1 MKMYELKYKILVKE
15 DNTME
20 IRKCKKCG
28 FILDTRPGLREID
41 GVCMPC
47 INHEKKATIDFV
59 ARQKWL
65 TELIHHNR
73 RTTAK
78 WDCAVGVSGGKDSTA
93 IVKRLIENHG
103 ILNPLLIHVT
113 DEFTHSKVGVYNLRN
128 LAEVY
133 NLDTI
138 EVRCSPMTFIEETKK
153 DFFETLHPLK
163 WIEEQLYQIP
173 LQIAKDFGIE
183 FIFYGENSAFEYG
196 GSDTLDI
203 FHPSSN
209 DKTKLIFTGAI
220 YPYSNY
226 DSYDQA
232 KQIGFKNLSDFDE
245 WYRQGSI
252 DDFAQ
257 IDSIG
262 YMVHHWCKFIK
273 FGFQRVSDMSCRFVR
288 EGILT
293 KEQAE
298 EYIRDKD
305 YILDPQSKNDFCRIL
320 GISKEV
326 FDETIDVF
334 ANKELLVKDSNGYWR
349 RKDLYSRI

>member
-1 MKMYELKYKILVKE
+1 
-15 DNTME
+15 ME
-20 IRKCKKCG
+20 IKKCKKCG
-28 FILDTRPGLREID
+28 FILGTRPGLRDIN

-47 INHEKKATIDFV
+47 INHEKKQTIDFA

-65 TELIHHNR
+65 TEYIAENR
-73 RTTAK
+73 KPNAK

-103 ILNPLLIHVT
+103 IKDPLLIHVT
-113 DEFTHSKVGVYNLRN
+113 DEFTHSQAGTYNLHH

-133 NLDTI
+133 NLDTL
-138 EVRCSPMTFIEETKK
+138 ELRCQPRTFIEETRK
-153 DFFETLHPLK
+153 DFFESLHPLK
-163 WIEEQLYQIP
+163 WIEEQLYQMP
-173 LQIAKDFGIE
+173 LQIAKAFDINL
-183 FIFYGENSAFEYG
+183 IFYGENSGFEYG

-203 FHPSSN
+203 FHPSS
-209 DKTKLIFTGAI
+209 DEHTKLIFTGAI
-220 YPYSNY
+220 YPYSNF
-226 DSYDQA
+226 DSYEQA

-273 FGFQRVSDMSCRFVR
+273 FGFQRVSDMACRFVR
-288 EGILT
+288 EGKLT

-298 EYIRDKD
+298 ELIQDRD
-305 YILDPQSKNDFCRIL
+305 YMLDPQAKSDFCRSL
-320 GISKEV
+320 VISHED
-326 FDETIDVF
+326 FDATVDRF
-334 ANKELLVKDSNGYWR
+334 ANTELLAKDANGYWR
-349 RKDLYSRI
+349 RKDLYTRMYDCYK